1 MRVDNSTNVVRKR
14 WSCTKSG
21 DFISPAGSTRYL
33 LSDKAFL
40 DVLSDFDPALKLVH
54 DEPSKSKAD
63 KTDES
68 CDGKPPS
75 LSESPEQVV
84 VLRVP
89 VHCRGCERKMRKHIS
104 RMEGMHIYFSVPL
117 NFFLLFVFVRVGAT
131 GHLIV

>member
-1 MRVDNSTNVVRKR
+1 M
-14 WSCTKSG
+14 
-21 DFISPAGSTRYL
+21 FIYVIILTCHMCGL
-33 LSDKAFL
+33 L
-40 DVLSDFDPALKLVH
+40 VLSISQVFALRFHLKRSSFLTRLVVAQIFTWRGILCFNTINTNIFQVLKMILIN
-54 DEPSKSKAD
+54 EVI
-63 KTDES
+63 
-68 CDGKPPS
+68 
-75 LSESPEQVV
+75 LNVWLQVV